1 MTSPDENCRLIF
13 RIEHSGV
20 AVPDRMPVQKMTI
33 GSGVGDAVHVGG
45 IAKAFASVVGDSSGG
60 YRIKVN
66 EPGGAII
73 LEGSGA
79 YVSELVLRA
88 GVGFRVGGATFLCLA
103 DQAGSATPGTAE
115 RKSAQPSPSEKRPDI
130 RLALR
135 GRDREGRSFHL
146 AFDERTFRSGGE
158 RLFLGRNRDLCQL
171 HLLHESISRQHA
183 ALTIRDGRICIE
195 DLGSNNGTSVNGQEV
210 VPGARP
216 RALES
221 GDRVRFGEVE
231 LLFDILSGSAA

>member
-1 MTSPDENCRLIF
+1 MTSADENCRLIF
-13 RIEHSGV
+13 RIEG
-20 AVPDRMPVQKMTI
+20 AGIEDLMPVQKMTV
-33 GSGVGDAVHVGG
+33 GSGEGDAVRVGG
-45 IAKAFASVVGDSSGG
+45 LAKAFASVVGDSSGG

-66 EPGGAII
+66 EPGGAIV

-79 YVSELVLRA
+79 RVSELVLRA
-88 GVGFRVGGATFLCLA
+88 GVAFRLGGANFLCLV
-103 DQAGSATPGTAE
+103 DQAESVTPRTGRE
-115 RKSAQPSPSEKRPDI
+115 QPVPPQRRPDI
-130 RLALR
+130 QLALR

-146 AFDERTFRSGGE
+146 SFDERTVESGGG

-171 HLLHESISRQHA
+171 HLPHDSISRQHA
-183 ALTIRDGRICIE
+183 ALTIRDGSVCIE